1 MDTAACS
8 SSEGH
13 AGVVLT
19 TPRMVLRA
27 VRDDDLPA
35 LHRKIFGAAD
45 VMQWAFGGVALSLRE
60 SESFIHAH
68 MSPIPSPTGLAVVVD
83 RSGGAVLG
91 IAGLNPC
98 AVLAADDLEIGFV
111 LAREAW
117 GRGLA
122 TEIGRAQ
129 LRLGFEQLGRRRL
142 LALAAAENIASVH
155 TLTKLG
161 MQHHSEV
168 RPAGRAL
175 RQVYCVDAEAWRSGS
190 E

>member
-1 MDTAACS
+1 M
-8 SSEGH
+8 
-13 AGVVLT
+13 LT

-27 VRDDDLPA
+27 VRDDDLGP
-35 LHRKIFGAAD
+35 LHQKIFGAID
-45 VMQWAFGGVALSLRE
+45 VMKWAFGGEALSPRE
-60 SESFIHAH
+60 SESFVHAH
-68 MSPIPSPTGLAVVVD
+68 MRPIPSPTGLAVLVD

-142 LALAAAENIASVH
+142 LALAAGENIASIRI
-155 TLTKLG
+155 LTRLG
-161 MQHHSEV
+161 MLHHSEA
-168 RPAGRAL
+168 RPAGRAV
-175 RQVYCVDAEAWRSGS
+175 RQVYCMVTEAWRAGS